1 MFVSNDALEID
12 IAKHLSFNLPIY
24 YSGIDYFSRTTK
36 FRMFGVYPEVR
47 YWLKERDGMFIAA
60 GKPYLAVSQVKAK
73 EEGELNGVLYR
84 CFKVPQYRDVHG
96 RRVLYFRER
105 FPCFDVYDRMHEREF
120 RVMYEAARA
129 DVLRG
134 AVSSLNG
141 RIEKAVST
149 IEAIMDDT
157 EAAAAVR
164 LQAAGAI
171 LANVEKFSGRLTEAE
186 AGLRPTKELSLD
198 EILKTV

>member
-1 MFVSNDALEID
+1 MKKVSDEALLTALMEHGTIKSASAA
-12 IAKHLSFNLPIY
+12 IGLAP
-24 YSGIDYFSRTTK
+24 RT
-36 FRMFGVYPEVR
+36 
-47 YWLKERDGMFIAA
+47 I
-60 GKPYLAVSQVKAK
+60 
-73 EEGELNGVLYR
+73 
-84 CFKVPQYRDVHG
+84 
-96 RRVLYFRER
+96 
-105 FPCFDVYDRMHEREF
+105 YDRMHEREF

-149 IEAIMDDT
+149 IEDIMDDT